1 MNVIKF
7 NTKTE
12 LINNW
17 KLIDEKFINEG
28 QLGKLFNFN
37 SIPTIYEELNNK
49 LYLHIKG
56 EVIGNFYSGIDRE
69 SIESF
74 NDNEEKGV
82 IVGKA
87 KPLYRIVKNTNGE
100 IEKLRGSTNI
110 SIRDLL
116 SVPYNDEGNTL
127 SFNSQTGG
135 LNCLNKNKVIAKWQY
150 WNTAW
155 DNLYPKNSSPSVGM
169 SLIGE
174 PKKLLKKSNEND
186 DELVYIWRFK
196 NYSREQTYN
205 EYDISQEIGYLQYR
219 Q

>member
-116 SVPYNDEGNTL
+116 SVPYNDEEDQYYLVLDIAMTKVQGVDSPYKKIVVHSSQLNNL
-127 SFNSQTGG
+127 SLSC
-135 LNCLNKNKVIAKWQY
+135 NCY
-150 WNTAW
+150 S
-155 DNLYPKNSSPSVGM
+155 DSE
-169 SLIGE
+169 LI
-174 PKKLLKKSNEND
+174 
-186 DELVYIWRFK
+186 IRFK
-196 NYSREQTYN
+196 NKIYFSK
-205 EYDISQEIGYLQYR
+205 YR
-219 Q
+219 